1 MQIPF
6 KLAANL
12 WKASKSK
19 IFVEEKFLTLVLSL
33 KDIVAGLKSPMESFL
48 SINVQSV
55 ARWEY
60 ACLSQKTA

>member
-6 KLAANL
+6 KLVANL
-12 WKASKSK
+12 WKAYSKSK
-19 IFVEEKFLTLVLSL
+19 IFVEEKFLTLV
-33 KDIVAGLKSPMESFL
+33 DIVAGLKSPMESFL

-55 ARWEY
+55 ACWEY